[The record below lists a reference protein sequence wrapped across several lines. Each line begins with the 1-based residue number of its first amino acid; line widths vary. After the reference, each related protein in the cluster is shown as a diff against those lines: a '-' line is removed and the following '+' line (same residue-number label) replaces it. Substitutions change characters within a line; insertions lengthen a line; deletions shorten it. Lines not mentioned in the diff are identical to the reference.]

1 MCGIFGKLALT
12 RISNPNRST
21 TINFVHVNGR
31 SLYIIDWRMV
41 VVEGRNVLHHVKRE
55 GELSGRGM
63 SGEYVRGKCPDSLTG

>member
-1 MCGIFGKLALT
+1 
-12 RISNPNRST
+12 
-21 TINFVHVNGR
+21 
-31 SLYIIDWRMV
+31 MV